1 MRSRSSILAAIAAAP
16 FLLAGASS
24 AQPAAPVDLG
34 TAENFA
40 ILSKAGVSSTG
51 ATQVAGDVGV
61 SPIDSSGVTGFAL
74 VLDGSGTFA
83 TSSKVI
89 GKVYASD
96 HSNPTPAYLTA
107 AVSDM
112 EIAYSDAAAR
122 TPDVSELGAGGIG
135 GLVITPGVYR
145 WGTAVTIDTD
155 VTLSGGPAE
164 VWIFQISGTLD
175 IASATKVIL
184 SGGAQADNI
193 FWQVT
198 GQTTLGTTSEFS
210 GIILGQT
217 GIALATG
224 ATLDGRAFAQTAV
237 TMDGGGGDG
246 GGGGVGSLCPAS
258 PEIGCNTAA
267 RSVFKLKDKSP
278 DGKDKFLWK
287 FRKATN
293 AIDKATQLGDP
304 VAGATSYTV
313 CVWDR
318 TGGVA
323 SLVSTMLADAGGSCG
338 LRPCWKETAGGAG
351 VRYKNKGANAS
362 GVVSVVGKSGI
373 AGKGRLVVKGA
384 GTKLLMPAPLSATEL
399 FDQDTEVVVQMRAL
413 DSGACW
419 ESVFGTGTAR
429 KNTGTVFKAVTP

>member
-1 MRSRSSILAAIAAAP
+1 MRYKSSILAAIAAAP
-16 FLLAGASS
+16 LLLAGASS
-24 AQPAAPVDLG
+24 AQPEAPVDLG

-61 SPIDSSGVTGFAL
+61 SPIDASGVTGFAL

-89 GKVYASD
+89 GKVYAAD
-96 HSNPTPAYLTA
+96 YSNPTPAYLTT

-112 EIAYSDAAAR
+112 ETAYSDAAGR

-155 VTLSGGPAE
+155 VTLSGGPAA

-175 IASATKVIL
+175 TASATKVIL

-217 GIALATG
+217 GIAMNTG

-237 TMDGGGGDG
+237 TLDGGG

-258 PEIGCNTAA
+258 PEIDCNTAA

-287 FRKATN
+287 FQKATN

-323 SLVSTMLADAGGSCG
+323 SLVSTMLTDAGGSCG
-338 LRPCWKETAGGAG
+338 ARPCWKETALGAG
-351 VRYKNKGANAS
+351 VRYKNKDANAS
-362 GVVSVVGKSGI
+362 GVVSVAGKSGI

-384 GTKLLMPAPLSATEL
+384 GAKLLMPAPLSATEI

-429 KNTGTVFKAVTP
+429 KNTGTLFKAVTP